1 MAPIN
6 AIYLAL
12 YRIRTFLSSSGS
24 SKKAYTHFEVLPAAR
39 RKKFLGSQFSIPYN
53 TSVKTVRVFRCN

>member
-12 YRIRTFLSSSGS
+12 YRIRTILSSSGS

-39 RKKFLGSQFSIPYN
+39 RKKFCVLNSQYHIILQLWL
-53 TSVKTVRVFRCN
+53 